1 MTEVRFDKN
10 PDAVFLGDLTRNRVA
25 YDHNGK
31 KLKVEFVG
39 TGSVTVNRAGQPRMI
54 KDRVFAPRERTTLS
68 KLMVVYLRKPEVTN
82 G

>member
-31 KLKVEFVG
+31 KL
-39 TGSVTVNRAGQPRMI
+39 
-54 KDRVFAPRERTTLS
+54 ERTTLS